1 MSYPRVQADPRR
13 TLTKIVGASAA
24 LGLHLVVLAAIIA
37 SPPDNQIELPEAVE
51 IRFVEISDVIVD
63 AAPADEVAEA
73 DIPPPEQWEE
83 VMPEPVIEPEPV
95 VEPEP
100 EPEPEP
106 VIEPEPE
113 PEPAIEPEPEPEP
126 VVEKPEPEA
135 ITPPPPP
142 KPKPKPEPKPKPKPQ
157 PKPKPVEKPVLK
169 EAPAAAPSG
178 KAAAPAVPKA
188 PAKPVDPN
196 RPRVIGRVDYMG
208 KRPMPQ
214 YPRMSQRRGE
224 QGRVLIRV
232 LIAADGSVLNA
243 SVQQSSGHDRLD
255 QSALKAARS
264 ARFKPYTENGI
275 AYKALADIPF
285 DFVL

>member
-1 MSYPRVQADPRR
+1 MSFPRVQANSRH

-24 LGLHLVVLAAIIA
+24 IGLHLAVLAAIIA
-37 SPPDNQIELPEAVE
+37 SPPKSQIELPESVE
-51 IRFVEISDVIVD
+51 IRFVEISDDIVD
-63 AAPADEVAEA
+63 AAPSEEEAEA
-73 DIPPPEQWEE
+73 DIPAPEQWEE
-83 VMPEPVIEPEPV
+83 VMPEPII
-95 VEPEP
+95 
-100 EPEPEP
+100 EPEP
-106 VIEPEPE
+106 VIEPQPEPE
-113 PEPAIEPEPEPEP
+113 PEPIIEPEPTPEPVIEPEPEPEP

-142 KPKPKPEPKPKPKPQ
+142 KPKPEPKPKPKPKPQ
-157 PKPKPVEKPVLK
+157 PKPKPVEKPVFK

-178 KAAAPAVPKA
+178 NAATPAVPKA
-188 PAKPVDPN
+188 PSRPVDPN

-208 KRPMPQ
+208 KRPMPE

-232 LIAADGSVLNA
+232 LIAADGSVLKA
-243 SVQQSSGHDRLD
+243 SVQRSSGHDRLD

-275 AYKALADIPF
+275 AYQALADIPF